1 MNIATLWADERGMT
15 WNTKKGKSEVLE
27 SKETRDLIFKLAG
40 KRLEQ
45 EPEVTY
51 LGVSLSENGITD
63 TNFCRESEAQRT
75 PSTN

>member
-1 MNIATLWADERGMT
+1 M
-15 WNTKKGKSEVLE
+15 E

-45 EPEVTY
+45 EPEAPN

-63 TNFCRESEAQRT
+63 TKASAENQKRKERRPPTKTSRGIRPRSEPNESDPKYTRH
-75 PSTN
+75 